1 MADCKRYK
9 VAAIDLGTVSS
20 RLVLAQVEAGAIV
33 ESSKHT
39 EITDLGEGVDATGRF
54 CEAAVE
60 RVLAAC
66 RMFVDEA
73 RAFGAACICTTC
85 TSAARDASNA
95 ALLLDGLRDLGLE
108 PQVIPGE
115 VEARLTFFGVA
126 HDFAGERII
135 VADSGGGSTELATG
149 VYAPERGV
157 FALEGTRSLDIGCRR
172 VTERFFS
179 ALPPADGELAAAAA
193 WAGEQ
198 FAGYF
203 ESLPVDFERAERL
216 VAVGGT
222 VTTLVAL
229 VHELEPYDSSFVHL
243 RELSLEQV
251 SAAIERMSTLD
262 ADSIAA
268 LPGVQPKRAGV
279 ILAGAVVIRELMR
292 AGGYDTLTVSEN
304 SLLAGIIVNTALYSI
319 NIAVMGG
326 SSLLN
331 LNKTD
336 TVFSLLKTA
345 LAGTPFA
352 GGYKLIVSGA
362 AVLLALVFITL
373 FLRTR
378 LGLAIRATG
387 NNPDM
392 VRSSSVNPAF
402 TTTVGL
408 CAANALTGLSGCL
421 MAQSQKAVDINLGT
435 GMVTIA
441 LASLLIGGTVMG
453 RGGVFR
459 RAVGVV
465 LGSVIFRLVYTVAL
479 RLNMPAFM
487 LKLVSSAIVI
497 LAISI
502 PYLKTRLPMLRRR
515 MAHAKWKGGEGAC

>member
-20 RLVLAQVEAGAIV
+20 RLVLAQVEGGAIV

-73 RAFGAACICTTC
+73 RAFGAACVCTTC

-115 VEARLTFFGVA
+115 VEA
-126 HDFAGERII
+126 
-135 VADSGGGSTELATG
+135 
-149 VYAPERGV
+149 PERGV

-179 ALPPADGELAAAAA
+179 ALPPSTNELAAAAA

-198 FAGYF
+198 FSAYF
-203 ESLPVDFERAERL
+203 EGLPSDFERAERL

-229 VHELEPYDSSFVHL
+229 VHELEPYDSNFVHL
-243 RELSLEQV
+243 RELSMEQI
-251 SAAIERMSTLD
+251 SAAIERMSALD
-262 ADSIAA
+262 AAGIAA

-292 AGGYDTLTVSEN
+292 AGGYKTLTVSEN
-304 SLLAGIIVNTALYSI
+304 SLLAGMAATI
-319 NIAVMGG
+319 NEVLDG
-326 SSLLN
+326 
-331 LNKTD
+331 
-336 TVFSLLKTA
+336 V
-345 LAGTPFA
+345 TP
-352 GGYKLIVSGA
+352 
-362 AVLLALVFITL
+362 
-373 FLRTR
+373 
-378 LGLAIRATG
+378 
-387 NNPDM
+387 
-392 VRSSSVNPAF
+392 
-402 TTTVGL
+402 
-408 CAANALTGLSGCL
+408 
-421 MAQSQKAVDINLGT
+421 
-435 GMVTIA
+435 TIA
-441 LASLLIGGTVMG
+441 WTPSL
-453 RGGVFR
+453 
-459 RAVGVV
+459 
-465 LGSVIFRLVYTVAL
+465 SAL
-479 RLNMPAFM
+479 
-487 LKLVSSAIVI
+487 
-497 LAISI
+497 
-502 PYLKTRLPMLRRR
+502 
-515 MAHAKWKGGEGAC
+515 

>member
-1 MADCKRYK
+1 MTNCKCYK

-20 RLVLAQVEAGAIV
+20 RLVLAQVEGGAIV

-54 CEAAVE
+54 CEAAVG

-73 RAFGAACICTTC
+73 RAFGAA
-85 TSAARDASNA
+85 RDASNA
-95 ALLLDGLRDLGLE
+95 ALLLDGLRELGLE

-126 HDFAGERII
+126 HDFADERII

-193 WAGEQ
+193 WANEQ

-243 RELSLEQV
+243 RELSMEQI
-251 SAAIERMSTLD
+251 SAAIEHMSVLD
-262 ADSIAA
+262 ADGIAA

-292 AGGYDTLTVSEN
+292 AGGYKTLTVSEN
-304 SLLAGIIVNTALYSI
+304 SLLAGMAATI
-319 NIAVMGG
+319 NETLDGA
-326 SSLLN
+326 
-331 LNKTD
+331 
-336 TVFSLLKTA
+336 
-345 LAGTPFA
+345 TP
-352 GGYKLIVSGA
+352 
-362 AVLLALVFITL
+362 
-373 FLRTR
+373 
-378 LGLAIRATG
+378 
-387 NNPDM
+387 
-392 VRSSSVNPAF
+392 
-402 TTTVGL
+402 
-408 CAANALTGLSGCL
+408 
-421 MAQSQKAVDINLGT
+421 
-435 GMVTIA
+435 TIA
-441 LASLLIGGTVMG
+441 WTPSL
-453 RGGVFR
+453 
-459 RAVGVV
+459 
-465 LGSVIFRLVYTVAL
+465 SAL
-479 RLNMPAFM
+479 
-487 LKLVSSAIVI
+487 
-497 LAISI
+497 
-502 PYLKTRLPMLRRR
+502 
-515 MAHAKWKGGEGAC
+515 

>member
-20 RLVLAQVEAGAIV
+20 RLVLAQVEGGAIV

-95 ALLLDGLRDLGLE
+95 ALLLDGLRELGLE

-115 VEARLTFFGVA
+115 VEGRLTFFGVA

-157 FALEGTRSLDIGCRR
+157 FALERGVFALEGTRSLDIGCRR

-179 ALPPADGELAAAAA
+179 ALPPARGELTAAAA

-198 FAGYF
+198 FSAYF
-203 ESLPVDFERAERL
+203 EGLPVDFERAERL

-243 RELSLEQV
+243 RELSMEQI
-251 SAAIERMSTLD
+251 SDAIDHMFTLD
-262 ADSIAA
+262 VEGIAA

-279 ILAGAVVIRELMR
+279 ILAGAVVVRELMR
-292 AGGYDTLTVSEN
+292 AGSYESLTVSEN
-304 SLLAGIIVNTALYSI
+304 SLLAGMAATINEVLDGATPTIGWIPSISAL
-319 NIAVMGG
+319 
-326 SSLLN
+326 
-331 LNKTD
+331 
-336 TVFSLLKTA
+336 
-345 LAGTPFA
+345 
-352 GGYKLIVSGA
+352 
-362 AVLLALVFITL
+362 
-373 FLRTR
+373 
-378 LGLAIRATG
+378 
-387 NNPDM
+387 
-392 VRSSSVNPAF
+392 
-402 TTTVGL
+402 
-408 CAANALTGLSGCL
+408 
-421 MAQSQKAVDINLGT
+421 
-435 GMVTIA
+435 
-441 LASLLIGGTVMG
+441 
-453 RGGVFR
+453 
-459 RAVGVV
+459 
-465 LGSVIFRLVYTVAL
+465 
-479 RLNMPAFM
+479 
-487 LKLVSSAIVI
+487 
-497 LAISI
+497 
-502 PYLKTRLPMLRRR
+502 
-515 MAHAKWKGGEGAC
+515 

>member
-1 MADCKRYK
+1 MTNCKRYK

-20 RLVLAQVEAGAIV
+20 RLVLAQVEDGAIV

-54 CEAAVE
+54 CEAAVG

-66 RMFVDEA
+66 RMFVDEV

-95 ALLLDGLRDLGLE
+95 ALLLDGLRELGLE

-126 HDFAGERII
+126 HDFTGERII
-135 VADSGGGSTELATG
+135 VTDSGGGSTELATG

-179 ALPPADGELAAAAA
+179 ALPPTGSELAAAGA
-193 WAGEQ
+193 WANEQ

-203 ESLPVDFERAERL
+203 KSLPVDFERAERL

-243 RELSLEQV
+243 RELSLDQV
-251 SAAIERMSTLD
+251 SDAIERMSSLD
-262 ADSIAA
+262 VAGIAA

-292 AGGYDTLTVSEN
+292 AGGYDALTVSEN
-304 SLLAGIIVNTALYSI
+304 SLLAGMAATI
-319 NIAVMGG
+319 NEVLDGA
-326 SSLLN
+326 
-331 LNKTD
+331 
-336 TVFSLLKTA
+336 
-345 LAGTPFA
+345 TP
-352 GGYKLIVSGA
+352 
-362 AVLLALVFITL
+362 
-373 FLRTR
+373 
-378 LGLAIRATG
+378 
-387 NNPDM
+387 
-392 VRSSSVNPAF
+392 
-402 TTTVGL
+402 
-408 CAANALTGLSGCL
+408 
-421 MAQSQKAVDINLGT
+421 
-435 GMVTIA
+435 TIA
-441 LASLLIGGTVMG
+441 WTPNLS
-453 RGGVFR
+453 
-459 RAVGVV
+459 V
-465 LGSVIFRLVYTVAL
+465 L
-479 RLNMPAFM
+479 
-487 LKLVSSAIVI
+487 
-497 LAISI
+497 
-502 PYLKTRLPMLRRR
+502 
-515 MAHAKWKGGEGAC
+515 

>member
-1 MADCKRYK
+1 MTNCKRYK

-20 RLVLAQVEAGAIV
+20 RLVLAQVEGGAIV

-73 RAFGAACICTTC
+73 HAFGAVCICTTC

-95 ALLLDGLRDLGLE
+95 ALLLDGLCELGLE

-179 ALPPADGELAAAAA
+179 ALPPADGELAAAA
-193 WAGEQ
+193 
-198 FAGYF
+198 YF
-203 ESLPVDFERAERL
+203 GSLPVDFERAERL

-262 ADSIAA
+262 VEGIAA
-268 LPGVQPKRAGV
+268 LPGVQSKRAGV

-292 AGGYDTLTVSEN
+292 AGNYDTLTVSEN
-304 SLLAGIIVNTALYSI
+304 SLLAGMAATI
-319 NIAVMGG
+319 NET
-326 SSLLN
+326 L
-331 LNKTD
+331 D
-336 TVFSLLKTA
+336 
-345 LAGTPFA
+345 
-352 GGYKLIVSGA
+352 GA
-362 AVLLALVFITL
+362 APTIGWTPELSTL
-373 FLRTR
+373 
-378 LGLAIRATG
+378 
-387 NNPDM
+387 
-392 VRSSSVNPAF
+392 
-402 TTTVGL
+402 
-408 CAANALTGLSGCL
+408 
-421 MAQSQKAVDINLGT
+421 
-435 GMVTIA
+435 
-441 LASLLIGGTVMG
+441 
-453 RGGVFR
+453 
-459 RAVGVV
+459 
-465 LGSVIFRLVYTVAL
+465 
-479 RLNMPAFM
+479 
-487 LKLVSSAIVI
+487 
-497 LAISI
+497 
-502 PYLKTRLPMLRRR
+502 
-515 MAHAKWKGGEGAC
+515 

>member
-20 RLVLAQVEAGAIV
+20 RLVLAQVEGGAIV

-95 ALLLDGLRDLGLE
+95 ALLLDGLRELGLE

-149 VYAPERGV
+149 VYALERGVFALERGV

-179 ALPPADGELAAAAA
+179 ALPPARGELTAAAA

-198 FAGYF
+198 FAAYF
-203 ESLPVDFERAERL
+203 EGLPSNFERAERL

-243 RELSLEQV
+243 RELSLDQV
-251 SAAIERMSTLD
+251 SAAIERMSALD
-262 ADSIAA
+262 ADGIAA

-292 AGGYDTLTVSEN
+292 AGGYKTLTVSEN
-304 SLLAGIIVNTALYSI
+304 SLLAGMAATINETLDGTTPTIGWTPSLSAL
-319 NIAVMGG
+319 
-326 SSLLN
+326 
-331 LNKTD
+331 
-336 TVFSLLKTA
+336 
-345 LAGTPFA
+345 
-352 GGYKLIVSGA
+352 
-362 AVLLALVFITL
+362 
-373 FLRTR
+373 
-378 LGLAIRATG
+378 
-387 NNPDM
+387 
-392 VRSSSVNPAF
+392 
-402 TTTVGL
+402 
-408 CAANALTGLSGCL
+408 
-421 MAQSQKAVDINLGT
+421 
-435 GMVTIA
+435 
-441 LASLLIGGTVMG
+441 
-453 RGGVFR
+453 
-459 RAVGVV
+459 
-465 LGSVIFRLVYTVAL
+465 
-479 RLNMPAFM
+479 
-487 LKLVSSAIVI
+487 
-497 LAISI
+497 
-502 PYLKTRLPMLRRR
+502 
-515 MAHAKWKGGEGAC
+515 

>member
-1 MADCKRYK
+1 MTHCDKRYK

-73 RAFGAACICTTC
+73 RAFGAVCICTTC

-198 FAGYF
+198 FAAYF
-203 ESLPVDFERAERL
+203 EGLPSDFERAERL
-216 VAVGGT
+216 VAVGG
-222 VTTLVAL
+222 TTLVAL

-243 RELSLEQV
+243 RELSMEQV
-251 SAAIERMSTLD
+251 SAAIERMSALD
-262 ADSIAA
+262 VAGIAA

-292 AGGYDTLTVSEN
+292 AGNYDTLTVSEN
-304 SLLAGIIVNTALYSI
+304 SLLAGMAATINEVLDGETPTIGWIPSLSALQ
-319 NIAVMGG
+319 N
-326 SSLLN
+326 
-331 LNKTD
+331 
-336 TVFSLLKTA
+336 
-345 LAGTPFA
+345 
-352 GGYKLIVSGA
+352 
-362 AVLLALVFITL
+362 
-373 FLRTR
+373 
-378 LGLAIRATG
+378 
-387 NNPDM
+387 
-392 VRSSSVNPAF
+392 
-402 TTTVGL
+402 
-408 CAANALTGLSGCL
+408 
-421 MAQSQKAVDINLGT
+421 
-435 GMVTIA
+435 
-441 LASLLIGGTVMG
+441 
-453 RGGVFR
+453 
-459 RAVGVV
+459 
-465 LGSVIFRLVYTVAL
+465 
-479 RLNMPAFM
+479 
-487 LKLVSSAIVI
+487 
-497 LAISI
+497 
-502 PYLKTRLPMLRRR
+502 
-515 MAHAKWKGGEGAC
+515 

>member
-1 MADCKRYK
+1 MTNCKRYK

-20 RLVLAQVEAGAIV
+20 RLVLAQVEGGAIV

-39 EITDLGEGVDATGRF
+39 DITDLGEGVDATGRF

-73 RAFGAACICTTC
+73 RAFGAVCICTTC

-95 ALLLDGLRDLGLE
+95 ALLLDGLRELGLE

-179 ALPPADGELAAAAA
+179 ALPPADGELA

-198 FAGYF
+198 FSSYF
-203 ESLPVDFERAERL
+203 EGLSSDFERAERL

-229 VHELEPYDSSFVHL
+229 VHELEPYDSNFVHL
-243 RELSLEQV
+243 RELSLEQI
-251 SAAIERMSTLD
+251 SAAIDRMSTLGVEG
-262 ADSIAA
+262 IAA

-292 AGGYDTLTVSEN
+292 AGGYKTLTVSEN
-304 SLLAGIIVNTALYSI
+304 SLLAGMAATI
-319 NIAVMGG
+319 NEVLDGA
-326 SSLLN
+326 
-331 LNKTD
+331 
-336 TVFSLLKTA
+336 
-345 LAGTPFA
+345 TP
-352 GGYKLIVSGA
+352 
-362 AVLLALVFITL
+362 
-373 FLRTR
+373 
-378 LGLAIRATG
+378 
-387 NNPDM
+387 
-392 VRSSSVNPAF
+392 
-402 TTTVGL
+402 
-408 CAANALTGLSGCL
+408 
-421 MAQSQKAVDINLGT
+421 
-435 GMVTIA
+435 TIA
-441 LASLLIGGTVMG
+441 WTPTLSTL
-453 RGGVFR
+453 
-459 RAVGVV
+459 
-465 LGSVIFRLVYTVAL
+465 
-479 RLNMPAFM
+479 
-487 LKLVSSAIVI
+487 
-497 LAISI
+497 
-502 PYLKTRLPMLRRR
+502 
-515 MAHAKWKGGEGAC
+515 

>member
-20 RLVLAQVEAGAIV
+20 RLVLAQVEGGAIV

-95 ALLLDGLRDLGLE
+95 ALLLDGLRELGLE

-157 FALEGTRSLDIGCRR
+157 FALERGVFALEGTRSLDIGCRR

-179 ALPPADGELAAAAA
+179 ALPPARGELTAAAA

-198 FAGYF
+198 FAAYF
-203 ESLPVDFERAERL
+203 EGLPVDFERAERL

-229 VHELEPYDSSFVHL
+229 IHELEPYDSSFVHL
-243 RELSLEQV
+243 RELSMEQI
-251 SAAIERMSTLD
+251 SAAIDRISTLD
-262 ADSIAA
+262 VEGIAA

-292 AGGYDTLTVSEN
+292 AGGYDMLTVSEN
-304 SLLAGIIVNTALYSI
+304 SLLAGMAATI
-319 NIAVMGG
+319 NETLDGA
-326 SSLLN
+326 
-331 LNKTD
+331 
-336 TVFSLLKTA
+336 
-345 LAGTPFA
+345 TP
-352 GGYKLIVSGA
+352 
-362 AVLLALVFITL
+362 
-373 FLRTR
+373 
-378 LGLAIRATG
+378 
-387 NNPDM
+387 
-392 VRSSSVNPAF
+392 
-402 TTTVGL
+402 
-408 CAANALTGLSGCL
+408 
-421 MAQSQKAVDINLGT
+421 
-435 GMVTIA
+435 TIA
-441 LASLLIGGTVMG
+441 WTPSL
-453 RGGVFR
+453 
-459 RAVGVV
+459 
-465 LGSVIFRLVYTVAL
+465 SAL
-479 RLNMPAFM
+479 
-487 LKLVSSAIVI
+487 
-497 LAISI
+497 
-502 PYLKTRLPMLRRR
+502 
-515 MAHAKWKGGEGAC
+515 

>member
-95 ALLLDGLRDLGLE
+95 ALLLDGLRNLGLE

-115 VEARLTFFGVA
+115 VEARLTFLAWRTTLLASASSLPIRAADPRSSRRASMHRSVA
-126 HDFAGERII
+126 SLRWRNALAGHRLSSRDRA
-135 VADSGGGSTELATG
+135 V
-149 VYAPERGV
+149 
-157 FALEGTRSLDIGCRR
+157 
-172 VTERFFS
+172 FS
-179 ALPPADGELAAAAA
+179 ALPPSTDELAAAAG
-193 WAGEQ
+193 WANEQ
-198 FAGYF
+198 FVGYF

-251 SAAIERMSTLD
+251 SAAIECMSALD
-262 ADSIAA
+262 VAGIAA

-292 AGGYDTLTVSEN
+292 AGGYNTLTVSEN
-304 SLLAGIIVNTALYSI
+304 SLLAGMAATI
-319 NIAVMGG
+319 NEVLDGA
-326 SSLLN
+326 
-331 LNKTD
+331 
-336 TVFSLLKTA
+336 
-345 LAGTPFA
+345 TPLSP
-352 GGYKLIVSGA
+352 G
-362 AVLLALVFITL
+362 
-373 FLRTR
+373 
-378 LGLAIRATG
+378 
-387 NNPDM
+387 P
-392 VRSSSVNPAF
+392 PA
-402 TTTVGL
+402 
-408 CAANALTGLSGCL
+408 
-421 MAQSQKAVDINLGT
+421 
-435 GMVTIA
+435 
-441 LASLLIGGTVMG
+441 
-453 RGGVFR
+453 
-459 RAVGVV
+459 
-465 LGSVIFRLVYTVAL
+465 
-479 RLNMPAFM
+479 
-487 LKLVSSAIVI
+487 SAP
-497 LAISI
+497 S
-502 PYLKTRLPMLRRR
+502 K
-515 MAHAKWKGGEGAC
+515 

>member
-1 MADCKRYK
+1 MTNCKRYK

-54 CEAAVE
+54 CEVAVE

-95 ALLLDGLRDLGLE
+95 ALLRELGLE

-179 ALPPADGELAAAAA
+179 ALPPARGELTAAAA

-198 FAGYF
+198 FAAYF
-203 ESLPVDFERAERL
+203 EGLPSNFERAERL

-243 RELSLEQV
+243 RELSLDQV
-251 SAAIERMSTLD
+251 SAAIERMSALD
-262 ADSIAA
+262 ADGIAA

-292 AGGYDTLTVSEN
+292 AGGYKTLTVSEN
-304 SLLAGIIVNTALYSI
+304 SLLAGMAATINEALDG
-319 NIAVMGG
+319 A
-326 SSLLN
+326 
-331 LNKTD
+331 
-336 TVFSLLKTA
+336 
-345 LAGTPFA
+345 TPTISWTPE
-352 GGYKLIVSGA
+352 LS
-362 AVLLALVFITL
+362 TL
-373 FLRTR
+373 
-378 LGLAIRATG
+378 
-387 NNPDM
+387 
-392 VRSSSVNPAF
+392 
-402 TTTVGL
+402 
-408 CAANALTGLSGCL
+408 
-421 MAQSQKAVDINLGT
+421 
-435 GMVTIA
+435 
-441 LASLLIGGTVMG
+441 
-453 RGGVFR
+453 
-459 RAVGVV
+459 
-465 LGSVIFRLVYTVAL
+465 
-479 RLNMPAFM
+479 
-487 LKLVSSAIVI
+487 
-497 LAISI
+497 
-502 PYLKTRLPMLRRR
+502 
-515 MAHAKWKGGEGAC
+515 